1 MGLQFTCLLSRT
13 YHYGR
18 AQDLSQN
25 SVTHGLPQDAEDQGD
40 RIATVVGGEL
50 MHTIGDE
57 VQLSGHL
64 DEHRGQAHLLVYGW
78 KRSSSE
84 SDDSPAGIASVVT

>member
-1 MGLQFTCLLSRT
+1 MGLRIPSSLSCT

-18 AQDLSQN
+18 AQNLSQN
-25 SVTHGLPQDAEDQGD
+25 SVTHGLSQDVEDQGD
-40 RIATVVGGEL
+40 KIATVFGGEL

-57 VQLSGHL
+57 VQLSGRL
-64 DEHRGQAHLLVYGW
+64 NEHRGEAHLIVYGQ

-84 SDDSPAGIASVVT
+84 SHDAPHGNASVLA